1 MDYIT
6 MGKNVKKYRRF
17 AGLRQVDLAE
27 KTGYSDSYIGQ
38 IENARTTPSL
48 EAIVAI
54 ANTLSVTIDQLLV
67 KDSRYPDKIYLKD
80 ISDRIEMY
88 SVEKKIFICEA
99 IVNLLDNFEK
109 YDSLDR
115 RLHMTRRYC

>member
-1 MDYIT
+1 MDYIAL
-6 MGKNVKKYRRF
+6 GKNIRKYRRF
-17 AGLRQVDLAE
+17 AGLRQIDLAE

-38 IENARTTPSL
+38 LENARTTPSL

-54 ANTLSVTIDQLLV
+54 ANTLSVTVDQLLV

-80 ISDRIEMY
+80 ISDRIEKY
-88 SVEKKIFICEA
+88 PVAKIIFICEA

-109 YDSLDR
+109 YDTLK
-115 RLHMTRRYC
+115 